1 MSYKK
6 MADTIVNKCLRVSK
20 KDVVI
25 VSTYEHTIDLAEE
38 IAATCFDR
46 EADVLMTLDTDRVF
60 YHHLHVL
67 PESNLRQT
75 SAHCMGLSRY
85 STVNIFIGGPEDP
98 KPMSKVPPGKYAAL
112 FQGEQPHGD
121 YMRKQ
126 KIRIG
131 YLGIGVVT
139 PQRAEVY
146 GFDYEKWKRVVAAAS
161 AVDPAEMRKFGNKLK
176 RVLDRGKHMHITTK
190 AGTDLSCDLGN
201 RKGFV
206 FTPTLTKA
214 NMEKGLFGVS
224 IPAGDVSI
232 APIEK
237 SVKGKAFFDV
247 PQPSVGKLVEGM
259 RWTFKDGRVKSFT
272 AKKNVKAIK
281 GMWDKGHGDKD
292 RLAWVSFGINP
303 KGKVGF
309 LENYLAMGAVTLGL
323 GSNDELGGKN
333 KSDAGASASMSRA
346 TVEVDG
352 RVILKN
358 GKYTI

>member
-1 MSYKK
+1 MPYKK
-6 MADTIVNKCLRVSK
+6 MADTIVNKCLKVGK
-20 KDVVI
+20 KDIVI
-25 VSTYEHTIDLAEE
+25 VSTYQHTVDLAEE
-38 IAATCFDR
+38 IAMACFDR
-46 EADVLMTLDTDRVF
+46 EADVLTILDTDRVF
-60 YHHLHVL
+60 YHHLRVL
-67 PESNLRQT
+67 PESNLKKT

-98 KPMSKVPPGKYAAL
+98 KPMSTIPPGKYAAL
-112 FQGEQPHGD
+112 FEGEQPHGD

-131 YLGIGVVT
+131 YLGIGAVT
-139 PQRAEVY
+139 PQRAKAY
-146 GFDYEKWKRVVAAAS
+146 GFDYEKWKRMVTAAS
-161 AVDPAEMRKFGNKLK
+161 AADPSEMLKLGNKLAT
-176 RVLDRGKHMHITTK
+176 VLTEGKAMRITTR

-201 RKGFV
+201 RKAFV
-206 FTPTLTKA
+206 FTPKLTKA
-214 NMEKGLFGVS
+214 NMDKGLFGVS
-224 IPAGDVSI
+224 IPAGDVAI

-259 RWTFKDGRVKSFT
+259 RWTFKEGRVKSFT
-272 AKKNVKAIK
+272 AKRNVNALK

-292 RLAWVSFGINP
+292 RLGSISIGINP
-303 KGKVGF
+303 KGRLGF
-309 LENYLAMGAVTLGL
+309 LENYMAMGAVTLSL
-323 GSNDELGGKN
+323 GDNDELGGEN